1 MRTRV
6 RRFLLSQL
14 IVRRRTTHKA
24 QNHTYNQAVID
35 DYVNYTRRE
44 FAINNYQ
51 PDVVVNMDETNV
63 DFDMVS
69 STTFNDMGARSVN
82 VKSTG
87 SSRRCTVILA
97 VTASGIKLKTLVI
110 LKECLLILAEAE
122 L

>member
-1 MRTRV
+1 LVPLRHKTKAATTISLRSTKMCDLLRTRV
-6 RRFLLSQL
+6 HRFLLSQL

-69 STTFNDMGARSVN
+69 ST
-82 VKSTG
+82 
-87 SSRRCTVILA
+87 I
-97 VTASGIKLKTLVI
+97 
-110 LKECLLILAEAE
+110 E
-122 L
+122 LEHPLCKVFFL